1 MVDFLKSSEN
11 QLQVFCVFQNT
22 FSPEM
27 ALNKSN
33 LFYWIYKYTW
43 SNAVKWYM
51 SVYFWRT

>member
-11 QLQVFCVFQNT
+11 QLQVFCVFQNK

-33 LFYWIYKYTW
+33 LFYWIYK
-43 SNAVKWYM
+43 
-51 SVYFWRT
+51 

>member
-11 QLQVFCVFQNT
+11 QLQVFCVFQNK

-27 ALNKSN
+27 TLNKSN

-43 SNAVKWYM
+43 SSAVKWYL